1 MGIAK
6 NMRVFATATIA
17 KEMLNSLSVS
27 EIEFCFKEFAVEL
40 RGVKIGDDLVI
51 LKIYGRRKDIE
62 LASKALYH
70 LINDKNFDQTD
81 RQIFDRQKSFEDLKN
96 YLKMIEN
103 EKKYQNHYEKSA
115 DKYIKYCALNDI
127 NPHPEVIEGYA
138 Y

>member
-1 MGIAK
+1 VGVAK

-51 LKIYGRRKDIE
+51 LKIY
-62 LASKALYH
+62 SKALYH

-115 DKYIKYCALNDI
+115 DEYIKYCALNDI